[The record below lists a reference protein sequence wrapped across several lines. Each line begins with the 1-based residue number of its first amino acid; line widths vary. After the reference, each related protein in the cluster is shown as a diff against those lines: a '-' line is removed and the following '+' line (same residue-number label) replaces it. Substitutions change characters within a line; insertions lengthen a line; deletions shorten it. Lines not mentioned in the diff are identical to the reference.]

1 MANKATVRYSLK
13 TIAQSFPRG
22 TIEFVYLHG
31 MWQRERG
38 RNPTMLFGNHTDP
51 KEAFGVAC
59 ELAGPYIE
67 RVRQIPLSRYH
78 DWSSWVE
85 PVMARVDPDAIR

>member
-13 TIAQSFPRG
+13 TIAQSFPRA

-31 MWQRERG
+31 AWQKERG

-51 KEAFGVAC
+51 KEAFSVAK

-67 RVRQIPLSRYH
+67 SVRRIPFSRYH
-78 DWSSWVE
+78 NWSRWVE
-85 PVMARVDPDAIR
+85 PVMARVDPKDIW